1 MIQNEG
7 WEDAAFEGR
16 LPATVNCWGI
26 VYRRA
31 GKWRLGCLG
40 TESIARQIVTHF
52 SGARGR
58 VVRVSAK
65 VTIACDQ
72 VFDVMEK
79 IRAKLGPP

>member
-1 MIQNEG
+1 VSKHMIENEG

-40 TESIARQIVTHF
+40 TESIARQIVIHF

-65 VTIACDQ
+65 VRGAT
-72 VFDVMEK
+72 K
-79 IRAKLGPP
+79 